1 MCENEK
7 NNSSQYSSPSFSHC
21 NYNPSDTACSSCNYT
36 VEKCGARNCKLC
48 EQLQKSHYFSST
60 VTGRKYHIRTTEN
73 LNCDSSNLIYLLQ
86 CNNCSLQYTGE
97 TVQVLK
103 QRIRQH
109 RSGALDDSDG
119 KIFYEHFTSGVCND
133 AGFSV
138 HIIQKLVGDGRIN
151 RPNGKR
157 MRDVDGDVTKIRRKI
172 ETEWM
177 IELRTVFPYGCNNRC
192 NGKDWSNRE
201 EGVQVA
207 GTLFKKLGH
216 FITAAKKRGPKV
228 NRSSLSPTQ
237 CLDLIHKSCNHTN
250 IFPTACASCVLNC
263 ARVEISKLTK
273 NNGKKLGILLT
284 ELIYSGKG
292 DDRFLLQYY
301 DAIVDMINSKFF

>member
-1 MCENEK
+1 MRKVKK

-21 NYNPSDTACSSCNYT
+21 NYNPSDTEACSSCNYT

-138 HIIQKLVGDGRIN
+138 HIILKLVGDGRIN

-177 IELRTVFPYGCNNRC
+177 IEL
-192 NGKDWSNRE
+192 
-201 EGVQVA
+201 
-207 GTLFKKLGH
+207 
-216 FITAAKKRGPKV
+216 
-228 NRSSLSPTQ
+228 
-237 CLDLIHKSCNHTN
+237 
-250 IFPTACASCVLNC
+250 
-263 ARVEISKLTK
+263 
-273 NNGKKLGILLT
+273 
-284 ELIYSGKG
+284 
-292 DDRFLLQYY
+292 
-301 DAIVDMINSKFF
+301 